1 MWSIISNFF
10 IQFLD
15 PLALVAAVLFISLF
29 LIKKHPKTAIWFVA
43 ISLVVISVFGNI
55 FFSAFLTRS
64 MEWRYMPSQQIEPA
78 DAILLLA
85 AGTENADTPR
95 QRVELQDSADRV
107 LYAAMYY
114 QQELA
119 PIIIV
124 SGNSERAFS
133 AKTLLMELGVPEDAI
148 VVNADSSN
156 LRDDISNSL
165 DIITEREIESIL
177 LVTSALKMDR
187 TLFLLRNSGL
197 AVTPA
202 PCDYQVTLRDWQ
214 NLTNSN
220 WRTII
225 TQLLPTSAALEQT
238 FNVLWEY
245 FGLAY
250 YRLRSIF

>member
-1 MWSIISNFF
+1 M
-10 IQFLD
+10 
-15 PLALVAAVLFISLF
+15 
-29 LIKKHPKTAIWFVA
+29 AIC
-43 ISLVVISVFGNI
+43 LVVISVFGNT

-85 AGTENADTPR
+85 AGTEKADTPR
-95 QRVELQDSADRV
+95 QRVELQDSSDRI

-124 SGNSERAFS
+124 SGNTEHAFS

-156 LRDDISNSL
+156 LREDISNSL
-165 DIITEREIESIL
+165 DVIAEREIESIL

-187 TLFLLRNSGL
+187 TMFLLRNSGF

-202 PCDYQVTLRDWQ
+202 PADYQVTLRDWQ
-214 NLTNSN
+214 NLTDFN

-225 TQLLPTSAALEQT
+225 THLLPTSAALEQT
-238 FNVLWEY
+238 FNALWEY